1 MSQKVRFYIKTDIIG
16 SKIIFDDLPEDKAQS
31 AIDKFITKNIE
42 FFKKYQIKPIKE
54 EGDGVLFEGDDLSVA
69 IQACLELSRE
79 SQINPITAYAEDK
92 SISYRFALKMFI
104 VTGMVNVDK
113 PYDLLLS
120 RLSAIEK
127 AVQYPENSVILDKA
141 TFELAVSHFK
151 NNRIVYKFIEIETD
165 TGKDSVVNIGY
176 SQQGLAARKP
186 QSLDLAN
193 KYEKLRDEVD
203 ELKNEKK
210 LLQIKIT
217 SQLRNKIAF
226 LAIIAVISLV
236 FVFFAY
242 SFYDIQ
248 VSLEKQLYDNQYKA
262 VRSSIIN
269 KIQSF
274 IDSAHVLENTINLGY
289 SNGQNKTE
297 FISQKMDELKKSELY
312 KRERVPIT
320 NSLYF
325 YIMSPHPNC
334 QFLLYSHVEYMKRE
348 NGLDLEACEGDLDLF
363 LTSNYPSTGTGD
375 FTNGL
380 VQKIWL
386 GNDDAKNDLISTIAI
401 DWDRFSTEIR
411 QSDITLPNTRFVLV
425 DKDDFVVMDCSLD
438 DCQSMHEYAK
448 LHGPITSE
456 SRYVKFDSN
465 RYVSLDEH
473 QGSLSFRSNE
483 FNTYD
488 RVRVSILDGWTLH
501 MYIDND
507 SQSVKM
513 PLFK

>member
-1 MSQKVRFYIKTDIIG
+1 MSQKVQFYIKTDIIG
-16 SKIIFDDLPEDKAQS
+16 SKIIFDDLPEDKVQS

-54 EGDGVLFEGDDLSVA
+54 EGDGVLFEGDDLSTA
-69 IQACLELSRE
+69 IQACLELSKE
-79 SQINPITAYAEDK
+79 NQINPITVYAEDK
-92 SISYRFALKMFI
+92 SLAYRFALKMFI
-104 VTGMVNVDK
+104 VTGIVNLDK

-120 RLSAIEK
+120 RLSVMEK
-127 AVQYPENSVILDKA
+127 AVQYPENSVILDKT
-141 TFELAVSHFK
+141 TFELAAAHFK
-151 NNRIVYKFIEIETD
+151 NNRIVYKFIEIDTD
-165 TGKDSVVNIGY
+165 TGKDSVINIGY

-193 KYEKLRDEVD
+193 KYEKLRNSVD
-203 ELKNEKK
+203 ELKNERN
-210 LLQIKIT
+210 LLQIKIA
-217 SQLRNKIAF
+217 SQLRNKIVF
-226 LAIIAVISLV
+226 LTIIAAISLI

-242 SFYDIQ
+242 SFSDIQ

-325 YIMSPHPNC
+325 YIMSSYPDC
-334 QFLLYSHVEYMKRE
+334 QFLLYSHAEHMKRE
-348 NGLDLEACEGDLDLF
+348 NGLELEACKVDLDLF

-401 DWDRFSTEIR
+401 DWDHFSTEIR
-411 QSDITLPNTRFVLV
+411 QSDITLSDTRFVLV
-425 DKDDFVVMDCSLD
+425 DKDDFVVMDCTLD

-456 SRYVKFDSN
+456 SRYMKFEPN
-465 RYVSLDEH
+465 NYVSLDEY
-473 QGSLSFRSNE
+473 QDTLPFRSNE
-483 FNTYD
+483 FDTYD

-501 MYIDND
+501 MYVNHD
-507 SQSVKM
+507 
-513 PLFK
+513 PT